1 MERADGQVA
10 DCAVFVQLSGE
21 PFAHFTGCFIG
32 KGDGR
37 ELPRGYLLFT
47 QQMNGA
53 GNQRFRFSGAW
64 AGDNSHSGF
73 DGADG
78 FLLLRIQLAVSG
90 LYRRGSFAPDD
101 FWGASVFRGCVQK
114 LRDAA
119 RRN

>member
-53 GNQRFRFSGAW
+53 GNQRFRFSGAG
-64 AGDNSHSGF
+64 AGDDSHSGF

-90 LYRRGSFAPDD
+90 LYRRGRLCA
-101 FWGASVFRGCVQK
+101 G
-114 LRDAA
+114 
-119 RRN
+119 

>member
-53 GNQRFRFSGAW
+53 GNQRFRFSGAG
-64 AGDNSHSGF
+64 AFKLQKVDYNHLGTDIF
-73 DGADG
+73 D
-78 FLLLRIQLAVSG
+78 IKS
-90 LYRRGSFAPDD
+90 
-101 FWGASVFRGCVQK
+101 K
-114 LRDAA
+114 
-119 RRN
+119 